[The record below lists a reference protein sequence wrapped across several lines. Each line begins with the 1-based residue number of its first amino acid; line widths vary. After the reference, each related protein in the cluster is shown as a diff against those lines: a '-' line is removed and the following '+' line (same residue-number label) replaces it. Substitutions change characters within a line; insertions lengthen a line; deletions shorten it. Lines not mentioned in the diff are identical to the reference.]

1 MNRFAGSEHRLYMK
15 VQGNTV
21 QGFIKVGVKD
31 LFYRDTS
38 GRCKEI
44 SPLCVLDFYVHESVQ
59 RQGLGKSLF
68 MKMLSSENVL
78 PAKLAYDRPSPK
90 LIKFLQKHFG
100 LSHFIPQNN
109 NFVIFDDYF
118 RVERT
123 NQGEPTPAA
132 AGQRER
138 PPRGLPVGQERL
150 AVRAAQRRAVQT
162 RAWPKRGANR
172 PAAVRRPQQ
181 ETHEQY
187 STFEIRAGRRVQ

>member
-15 VQGNTV
+15 VKGNTV

-31 LFYRDTS
+31 LFYRETS
-38 GRCKEI
+38 GKCREI

-68 MKMLSSENVL
+68 SKMLTSENVA

-100 LSHFIPQNN
+100 LSQYIPQNN

-118 RVERT
+118 RVKRT
-123 NQGEPTPAA
+123 KAASEQPAA
-132 AGQRER
+132 TASCQRPQR
-138 PPRGLPVGQERL
+138 RLPVVEERVG
-150 AVRAAQRRAVQT
+150 VRAAQGRCLQTEPLRQREPDGPARIHRA
-162 RAWPKRGANR
+162 
-172 PAAVRRPQQ
+172 QQ

-187 STFEIRAGRRVQ
+187 STFEV